1 MGKNEEKSK
10 SITGICA
17 VILLAGILGC
27 WLVMSAAH
35 GTIVQ
40 VVQDG
45 TVLHTI
51 DLSKTEDQSITVHYE
66 GRSNTIQIENG
77 KIRVIAAECPD
88 HTCVNMGWLDSSL
101 PIVCLPNHLV
111 IQFARENNELDAV
124 AE

>member
-1 MGKNEEKSK
+1 MKKKSK
-10 SITGICA
+10 FITGICA
-17 VILLAGILGC
+17 VILLVGILGC

-45 TVLHTI
+45 AVLHTI

-66 GRSNTIQIENG
+66 GRTNTIQIENG

-88 HTCVNMGWLDSSL
+88 HTCVNMGWLDSAA

-111 IQFARENNELDAV
+111 IQFASSQDSVDMAV
-124 AE
+124 R